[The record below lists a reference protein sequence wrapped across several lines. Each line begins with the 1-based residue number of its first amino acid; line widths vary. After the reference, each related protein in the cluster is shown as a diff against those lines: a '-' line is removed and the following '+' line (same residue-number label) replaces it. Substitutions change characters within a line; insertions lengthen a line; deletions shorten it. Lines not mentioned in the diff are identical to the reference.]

1 MNAESPKPTAQQ
13 RAIDFAKNTLAVDA
27 VFDEAR
33 AALDELE
40 DRQET
45 LAKTSARR
53 RNIEAEIADREIE
66 LIAEHRAAN
75 AEMSQAAF
83 DRHMKVVLQQD
94 DQLLDLRTT
103 REAHVSE
110 HERAEYDAERAKL
123 QVRLLSAR
131 MEELGGLLH
140 FYAAVKIASSSDTTT
155 Q

>member
-1 MNAESPKPTAQQ
+1 MNAEAPKPSAQQ
-13 RAIDFAKNTLAVDA
+13 RAIDFAKNVLGVDS

-33 AALDELE
+33 AAMDELE

-45 LAKTSARR
+45 LHKTSTRR

-66 LIAEHRAAN
+66 LIAEERAN
-75 AEMSQAAF
+75 NLDLSQAAF
-83 DRHMKVVLQQD
+83 DRHMKIVLQQD
-94 DQLLDLRTT
+94 NQLLDLRTT

-110 HERAEYDAERAKL
+110 HERAEYDADRAKL

-140 FYAAVKIASSSDTTT
+140 FYAAVKIASSNNSV
-155 Q
+155 